1 MSSGKPGVHFA
12 GSRDVGSTHKGRPLK
27 LKPCHVF
34 SGSQETIFYLRQISK
49 VDKQAFSSSC
59 KYFLSPRCA
68 LFGLWACGLPTG
80 RQLTNHRDFQLLP
93 LMDEPAFQSGAID
106 VLAESGHWSSG
117 HWSQIELHGG
127 LSSFL
132 HFLPFSVTFHPSFN
146 QLHPVRQVVD

>member
-27 LKPCHVF
+27 LKSCHVF
-34 SGSQETIFYLRQISK
+34 SGSQQTIFYLRQISK
-49 VDKQAFSSSC
+49 VEKQTFSSSG

-93 LMDEPAFQSGAID
+93 LMDEPVFQSGAID

-132 HFLPFSVTFHPSFN
+132 HCLPFNAFHPSFN
-146 QLHPVRQVVD
+146 QVRPMRQVVD